1 MTTSVHIYLTVLLW
15 MGIVNVL
22 VGAMYLVADHPR
34 ERRPANVGTDL
45 LALMFSL
52 SMLAWTAVLLYA

>member
-1 MTTSVHIYLTVLLW
+1 MKTDLHHRMRVAAQ
-15 MGIVNVL
+15 
-22 VGAMYLVADHPR
+22 AMATASQQRELHPR

-52 SMLAWTAVLLYA
+52 ALLAWTAVLLYA